1 MSYGYDFENA
11 EKVYE
16 IMRVKQVEKL
26 WGLGLGALA
35 TYKFMPL
42 QRELEASNAIM
53 RKAWMRY
60 PLTLGVFGTAYF
72 LGL

>member
-1 MSYGYDFENA
+1 
-11 EKVYE
+11 
-16 IMRVKQVEKL
+16 MRVKQVEKV
-26 WGLGLGALA
+26 WGLALGSLA

-60 PLTLGVFGTAYF
+60 PLALGVFSTAYF
-72 LGL
+72 FGL